1 MSAEPVAKVVRN
13 EVDNGFIL
21 QWEPLFD
28 WGQLQG
34 GERLYASSPAQARAL
49 AIQEAARV
57 CEEWGNA
64 KVAKWSGT
72 ELETNAKSRAWD
84 GLQYAA
90 AIRALSSPPSVTEEW
105 VNARVLSVFDR
116 RPKTAELEAR
126 FAVRAT
132 LSALGVTVEGAA
144 K

>member
-1 MSAEPVAKVVRN
+1 MSPEPVAKVVRN

-57 CEEWGNA
+57 CEWGNA

-90 AIRALSSPPSVTEEW
+90 AIRALSSPPSVTQEW
-105 VNARVLSVFDR
+105 VRERVEETFGKNNAFRAEDAVL
-116 RPKTAELEAR
+116 
-126 FAVRAT
+126 AT
-132 LSALGVTVEGAA
+132 LAALGIAVEGAA

>member
-90 AIRALSSPPSVTEEW
+90 AIRALSSPPSVTQEW
-105 VNARVLSVFDR
+105 VRERVEETFGKNNAFRAEDAVL
-116 RPKTAELEAR
+116 
-126 FAVRAT
+126 AT
-132 LSALGVTVEGAA
+132 LAALGIAVEGAA

>member
-72 ELETNAKSRAWD
+72 ELEVRTTHSAPKMP
-84 GLQYAA
+84 
-90 AIRALSSPPSVTEEW
+90 SSPPS
-105 VNARVLSVFDR
+105 R
-116 RPKTAELEAR
+116 RL
-126 FAVRAT
+126 
-132 LSALGVTVEGAA
+132 ALPLKEPPNEH
-144 K
+144 